1 MQMESQSRISNVKG
15 CKLGGS
21 IGIPPPYSKRQFWHN
36 TKPSVHQ
43 LWFNKAKQEQNKPIQ
58 QYSCLY

>member
-1 MQMESQSRISNVKG
+1 MQN
-15 CKLGGS
+15 LGSS
-21 IGIPPPYSKRQFWHN
+21 IGIAPPYSERQFWHN